1 MRMNPV
7 GLGLVSLCLLV
18 ACSGFPFFGKRA
30 PSKPGH
36 GAISDAGVALPSRV
50 MMEVQDIQYD
60 GFTISA
66 RILVSP
72 EGGSLRL
79 DRRLI
84 PSVDVSIG
92 IFADCERGSVP
103 SIHMDSFFPP
113 SNRAENLMVLE
124 PGYWYGT
131 TVHFMPFDDHF
142 TGLGPECVEAT
153 LRLHAF
159 DGRVVARER
168 IRALRPPS
176 PDGGTRK
183 DGWPEIDW
191 DALLDGGTEMDGG
204 TREVPPPAE
213 DAGSFANPPGTR

>member
-1 MRMNPV
+1 
-7 GLGLVSLCLLV
+7 
-18 ACSGFPFFGKRA
+18 
-30 PSKPGH
+30 
-36 GAISDAGVALPSRV
+36 
-50 MMEVQDIQYD
+50 MEVQDIQYD

-84 PSVDVSIG
+84 PSVDVSMG

-103 SIHMDSFFPP
+103 SIQMDRFFPP
-113 SNRAENLMVLE
+113 PNRAENLMVLE

-131 TVHFMPFDDHF
+131 TVHFRPFDDHI
-142 TGLGPECVEAT
+142 TGIGPECVEAT

-159 DGRVVARER
+159 DGSVMVRER
-168 IRALRPPS
+168 IRAVRPPS

-183 DGWPEIDW
+183 GEWPEIDW
-191 DALLDGGTEMDGG
+191 DAL
-204 TREVPPPAE
+204 EVPPGAG
-213 DAGSFANPPGTR
+213 DAGALANPPGSR